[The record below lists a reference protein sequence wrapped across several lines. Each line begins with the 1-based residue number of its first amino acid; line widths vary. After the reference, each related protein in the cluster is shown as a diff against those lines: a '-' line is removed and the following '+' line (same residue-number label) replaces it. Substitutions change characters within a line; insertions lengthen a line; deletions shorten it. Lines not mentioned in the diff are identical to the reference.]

1 MTVMQFWQEIGV
13 SAAVS
18 ARAEEVLRE
27 KKRCFRGC
35 RSNVGAPRPMKRGS
49 PR

>member
-27 KKRCFRGC
+27 KK
-35 RSNVGAPRPMKRGS
+35 GAAFGAAARALAHRAL
-49 PR
+49 